1 MNVPASGRLI
11 LIHVEFAR
19 KIRSQ
24 HEKCRCD
31 RDARTPRRDIILE
44 LLGDKPVFSV
54 KDMQAGLRAR
64 AARGCT
70 AQCGPASF
78 LTS

>member
-1 MNVPASGRLI
+1 MANPSRLAQSRNRSKGDGAANGDKRGQRFSVNVPAEWALI

-31 RDARTPRRDIILE
+31 R
-44 LLGDKPVFSV
+44 
-54 KDMQAGLRAR
+54 
-64 AARGCT
+64 
-70 AQCGPASF
+70 
-78 LTS
+78 